1 MENLHEYV
9 YSDEV
14 LDFVKKGNELTDIL
28 TPSDDFDQK
37 DFVVA
42 LLRILPGMYSSIQNI
57 PVTEPVFDGGNEKFV
72 SEEEWSAIFQ
82 YVAGIMGSQNEYL
95 DIPSEEEYDRT
106 EIISRSLSEDLADIY
121 QDIRDFLEL
130 YRNGT
135 EEIMNDAM
143 WECRMNFESYWGEKV
158 LRASLSL
165 HRTMSRDDETRRRMD
180 QEWEDKHGG
189 REINTDNWILSKR
202 QKDFGGDSDF

>member
-82 YVAGIMGSQNEYL
+82 FVAGIMGSQNEYL

-165 HRTMSRDDETRRRMD
+165 HRIMSRDDETRRRMD
-180 QEWEDKHGG
+180 QEWEEKHGG

>member
-14 LDFVKKGNELTDIL
+14 LDFVKKGNELTEIL
-28 TPSDDFDQK
+28 TPSEDFDQK
-37 DFVVA
+37 EFAIA

-57 PVTEPVFDGGNEKFV
+57 PATEPLFDGGNEKFV

-82 YVAGIMGSQNEYL
+82 FVAGIMGSQNEYL

-143 WECRMNFESYWGEKV
+143 WECRMNFESYWGEKI

-165 HRTMSRDDETRRRMD
+165 HRIISRDDETRRRMD
-180 QEWEDKHGG
+180 QEWEEKHGG